1 MLIAPIPDNESERLA
16 ALRRYCVLD
25 TLPEPAFDRLTHIVQ
40 HILQVPTVLVSLV
53 DEDRQWFKSKLGLAA
68 AQTPRDISF
77 CGHAVYHREVLV
89 VPDAALD
96 ARFAD
101 NPLVTGD
108 LGLRFYA
115 GAPLINAEGHALGT
129 LCAIDYKP
137 RPAPTAGELDML
149 RKLADAVVGAL
160 ELRRHAQVQTARM
173 RQSAAL
179 GLIAAAAN
187 QAKGLIDVLGPVL
200 AQWCDYTD
208 LTVGH
213 VYVAGDEG
221 SQAWVSSGVWHVRQG
236 HALETLIAQTAPMS
250 ADADDEMLVQVL
262 RSGRPLFV
270 TDLAAQPGAR
280 ARAAR
285 AAGMHSAVLI
295 PITAGKRVM
304 GVIECFGQAQAWQP
318 EDWLDAADYVS
329 LQLSRLAE
337 RERADRL
344 KDDFVNTVSHEL
356 RTPLTSIGSAL
367 ELLESGRGGA
377 LPAKASRMV
386 QIAHRNSQRLTR
398 LVNDILDVSKLES
411 DKLKLDQRPLNLAEL
426 IERAMAETEGFA
438 QGFDV
443 GLAFASEHTQACAL
457 VDEDRFIQVV
467 INLLSNAVKFS
478 PAGEQVQV
486 GLTPHGASWRL
497 SVADRGPGIPQAF
510 QARIFEK
517 FAQAAQPVNRQSPG
531 TGLGLAIVQR
541 IVRMHGGEVGFETA
555 PDLGT
560 TFHVDLPAWRG
571 AP

>member
-25 TLPEPAFDRLTHIVQ
+25 TPPEPAFDRLTHIVQ

-53 DEDRQWFKSKLGLAA
+53 DEDRQWFKSRLGLAA

-77 CGHAVYHREVLV
+77 CGHAVYHRELLV
-89 VPDAALD
+89 VPDATRD

-108 LGLRFYA
+108 LGLRYYV

-129 LCAIDYKP
+129 LCAIDDKP

-149 RKLADAVVGAL
+149 AKLADAVVGAL
-160 ELRRHAQVQTARM
+160 ELRRHAQIQTARV

-187 QAKGLIDVLGPVL
+187 QARSLSEVLAPVL
-200 AQWCDYTD
+200 AQWCDATE
-208 LTVGH
+208 LVAGH

-221 SQAWVSSGVWHVRQG
+221 SQTWVSSGVWHVTPG
-236 HALETLIAQTAPMS
+236 HNLATLIAQTGPIL
-250 ADADDEMLVQVL
+250 ADAHDDLLEQVL

-270 TDLAAQPGAR
+270 PDLAEQSGAR

-295 PITAGKRVM
+295 PIVAGTRVM
-304 GVIECFGQAQAWQP
+304 GVIECFGQDQAWPP
-318 EDWLDAADYVS
+318 EGWLDAADHVS

-356 RTPLTSIGSAL
+356 RTPLTSIASAL
-367 ELLESGRGGA
+367 ELLEGGLGGA
-377 LPAKASRMV
+377 LPAKAARMV
-386 QIAHRNSQRLTR
+386 QIAHRNSLRLTR
-398 LVNDILDVSKLES
+398 LVNDILDASKLES
-411 DKLKLDQRPLNLAEL
+411 DNLKLDLRPLNLAEL
-426 IERAMAETEGFA
+426 IERAVAETEGFA
-438 QGFDV
+438 QSFDV
-443 GLAFASEHTQACAL
+443 GLSFASEHPHACAL

-478 PAGEQVQV
+478 PAGEQVHLR
-486 GLTPHGASWRL
+486 LTPRGASWRL
-497 SVADRGPGIPQAF
+497 SVADRGPGIPPAF
-510 QARIFEK
+510 QPRLFEK
-517 FAQAAQPVNRQSPG
+517 FAQGAQPTNRQTPG

-555 PDLGT
+555 PDQGT

>member
-25 TLPEPAFDRLTHIVQ
+25 TPPEPAFDRLTQIVQ

-53 DEDRQWFKSKLGLAA
+53 DQDRQWFKSSLGLAA
-68 AQTPRDISF
+68 TETPRDISF
-77 CGHAVYHREVLV
+77 CGHAVYHRELLV
-89 VPDAALD
+89 VPDATLD

-101 NPLVTGD
+101 NPLVIGD

-137 RPAPTAGELDML
+137 RPAPTPDELGML
-149 RKLADAVVGAL
+149 GKLADAVVGAL

-173 RQSAAL
+173 RQSMSL

-187 QAKGLIDVLGPVL
+187 QAKGLSDVLGPVL
-200 AQWCDYTD
+200 AQWCDYAA
-208 LTVGH
+208 LTTGH

-221 SQAWVSSGVWHVRQG
+221 SPAWVSSGVWHVGQG
-236 HALETLIAQTAPMS
+236 HALDTLIAQTGPMS

-262 RSGRPLFV
+262 RRGRPLLV
-270 TDLAAQPGAR
+270 ADLATQSGAR
-280 ARAAR
+280 ACAAR
-285 AAGMHSAVLI
+285 AAGMRSAVLI
-295 PITAGKRVM
+295 PIVAGKRVV
-304 GVIECFGQAQAWQP
+304 GVIECFGDAQGWQP

-329 LQLSRLAE
+329 LQLGRLAE

-377 LPAKASRMV
+377 LPAKAARMV

-411 DKLKLDQRPLNLAEL
+411 DKLNLDRRPQKLAEL

-443 GLAFASEHTQACAL
+443 ALAFASEHTQACAL

-478 PAGEQVQV
+478 PAGEQVHV
-486 GLTPHGASWRL
+486 RLTPHGASWRL
-497 SVADRGPGIPQAF
+497 SVLDRGPGIPEAF
-510 QARIFEK
+510 QSRIFEK
-517 FAQAAQPVNRQSPG
+517 FAQAAQPADRQSPG

-541 IVRMHGGEVGFETA
+541 IVRMHGGDVGFETA
-555 PDLGT
+555 PDQGT
-560 TFHVDLPAWRG
+560 AFHVDLPAWRG
-571 AP
+571 ES